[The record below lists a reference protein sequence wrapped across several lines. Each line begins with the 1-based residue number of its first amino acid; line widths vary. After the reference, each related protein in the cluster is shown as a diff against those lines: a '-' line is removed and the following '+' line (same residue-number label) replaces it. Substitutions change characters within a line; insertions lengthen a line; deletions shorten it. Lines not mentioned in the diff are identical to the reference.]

1 MESEVSGNHKFF
13 LAVLVIVAAV
23 VGGAYYA
30 SGTAALLFAILIS
43 VLVYL
48 LRPLVMPA
56 GYGKNKIRM
65 LCVAGALGLAAGW
78 GGWAGFANDLLAAV
92 WSSQQFSGAPD
103 WIKGLR
109 MDEQP
114 SPYTLAFVFSVIFA
128 VNYFMREGPIAGG
141 HPVPLDQDF
150 PEESFKRKLQAF
162 CNALQ
167 RDLITADQKSN
178 WSPEYYTE
186 LQAEVEVLSS
196 NGVASRRKIVNLQ
209 EAIRKDRRAQ
219 AFLILGVPGAGKSV
233 ALRKLAR
240 DMFDEVGISRIP
252 IYINLREWVRLEGE
266 GSPRMQFEVSELEA
280 FVVDSLRRRGD
291 VFTEEF
297 VDAYFRKLWRSG
309 RLFFIF
315 DSFDE
320 MSELL
325 DADEDS
331 EVIQALSDVISR
343 FIRTHPLS
351 RGVLASR
358 VFRRPTSAFQAQ
370 KLLELRPLSEA
381 SISDALSRYPEFDE
395 PLRRRLFTERPDLI
409 PLARNPFMMALLGT
423 WVKAQHELPDSQ
435 PQIFEGYINIRL
447 KACAARL
454 MRANVSAERVK
465 QVAME
470 LAWFV
475 FKSSVFGLEAP
486 VKLISQHFKSADV
499 DAVIEILDYARI
511 ARVTQGE
518 DKSFAFVHRRFLEYF
533 VTVKLLSHPEEVPIS
548 HIPTDSRGRD
558 ALVLYAQLCD
568 ESEAIRIAQLCWDEI
583 TTNFGNADFRLRA
596 IHCLRFLIDA
606 YGARRNVIAHFEDDL
621 SAFVLDHVTKGES
634 LIMAKIC
641 LEATGLLSE
650 SKAAPVLSVA
660 IGGQDSW
667 LQETAFRACRQL
679 PRLNPALAGRI
690 SSYVMSIP
698 DPSFWTNR
706 RSLLLSLSLS
716 DALRGVYRAARI
728 RLANMQMSIGAAL
741 VAVVLSPTMALASL
755 IYAAAF
761 SMFLV
766 AMNSQVKS
774 QVGRVLGVTK
784 PPSSKISPVS
794 RWLKNRNFFDLVVPT
809 TRMLAGL
816 SLILVSVVSLIRGDL
831 MARSKIVCTWP
842 PCGSWEVEFTIAL
855 IVATLLL
862 VDWMLTVRLFKAFFK
877 KDNLLENILLVIGAV
892 VLLGGMSMLINWA
905 TRYPSVMLIIKYG
918 AFATGAIGATFILVG
933 IVTAGWSNFRD
944 AMKLRAILLPAAMS
958 RVEIA
963 KIFTDFATPQGQ
975 LRFVRA
981 LERERIM
988 ATDAWPSEFKLSVG
1002 QGEPTCAL
1010 ARLEERWLRLD
1021 R

>member
-1 MESEVSGNHKFF
+1 MSSNQKFV
-13 LAVLVIVAAV
+13 LAVLLIVATV

-30 SGTAALLFAILIS
+30 SGVAAFLLAVLIS
-43 VLVYL
+43 VMVYL

-56 GYGKNKIRM
+56 GYGKNKIRI
-65 LCVAGALGLAAGW
+65 LCVAGTLGLAAGW
-78 GGWAGFANDLLAAV
+78 GGWAGFANDLFTAL
-92 WSSQQFSGAPD
+92 WTSQQFSAVPV
-103 WIKGLR
+103 WIKSLR

-114 SPYTLAFVFSVIFA
+114 SPYTLAFVFAVIFV
-128 VNYFMREGPIAGG
+128 VNYFMREGPIGGG
-141 HPVPLDQDF
+141 HPVPLDRDF
-150 PEESFKRKLQAF
+150 PEESFKRKLEAF

-186 LQAEVEVLSS
+186 LQAEVEVLSN

-209 EAIRKDRRAQ
+209 EAIRKDRRAR

-240 DMFDEVGISRIP
+240 DMLEEVGTSRIP
-252 IYINLREWVRLEGE
+252 IYVNLREWVRPEVE
-266 GSPRMQFEVSELEA
+266 ESPRTKFEVSELEA

-331 EVIQALSDVISR
+331 EVIHALSDVISR

-358 VFRRPTSAFQAQ
+358 IFRRPTSAFQAQ

-381 SISDALSRYPEFDE
+381 SISDALSRYPEFDKS
-395 PLRRRLFTERPDLI
+395 LRRKLFTQRPDLI
-409 PLARNPFMMALLGT
+409 PLARNPFMMALLGS
-423 WVKAQHELPDSQ
+423 WVKNQRALPDSQ

-447 KACAARL
+447 GACAARL
-454 MRANVSAERVK
+454 KRAGISADRVK
-465 QVAME
+465 LVSME

-486 VKLISQHFKSADV
+486 VKLISQHFKSAEV

-518 DKSFAFVHRRFLEYF
+518 DRSFAFVHRRFLEYF

-568 ESEAIRIAQLCWDEI
+568 ETEAVRIAQLCWDEI
-583 TTNFGNADFRLRA
+583 ITNFGDPELRLRA

-606 YGARRNVIAHFEDDL
+606 YGARRSVIAHFEHDL
-621 SAFVLDHVTKGES
+621 SSFVLDHVTKGES

-650 SKAAPVLSVA
+650 SEAAPVLSVA
-660 IGGQDSW
+660 ISGQDSW

-679 PRLNPALAGRI
+679 PKMNPALEERI
-690 SSYVMSIP
+690 ASYVMSIP
-698 DPSFWTNR
+698 DPSFWVNR
-706 RSLLLSLSLS
+706 KSLLLSLSLS
-716 DALRGVYRAARI
+716 DALRGVYRAARM
-728 RLANMQMSIGAAL
+728 RLVNMHMSIAGALLAVILSPPLAL
-741 VAVVLSPTMALASL
+741 AVVMYAATVSLFVVAVD
-755 IYAAAF
+755 
-761 SMFLV
+761 
-766 AMNSQVKS
+766 SQVKA
-774 QVGRVLGVTK
+774 QIQKALGVTK
-784 PPSSKISPVS
+784 PAESKLSFS
-794 RWLKNRNFFDLVVPT
+794 RWFKGRSFIDLVVPL
-809 TRMLAGL
+809 TRMLGGIGL
-816 SLILVSVVSLIRGDL
+816 IITCLGSLNRGESLVYDSFSCIWPLCEILHVGFTVSLIVAML
-831 MARSKIVCTWP
+831 
-842 PCGSWEVEFTIAL
+842 L
-855 IVATLLL
+855 I
-862 VDWMLTVRLFKAFFK
+862 VDWMLAGEMVKEAFRTSK
-877 KDNLLENILLVIGAV
+877 ILQNALLVAGAA
-892 VLLGGMSMLINWA
+892 LLIGGMWLLLSWA
-905 TRYPSVMLIIKYG
+905 ARYPTIMLIIKYVGFALG
-918 AFATGAIGATFILVG
+918 AGAVL
-933 IVTAGWSNFRD
+933 IVTVGFSVAVVRSAKD
-944 AMKLRAILLPAAMS
+944 AMKLRATPLSASLS
-958 RVEIA
+958 RGEIA
-963 KIFTDFATPQGQ
+963 RIFSDFATPQGQ

-981 LERERIM
+981 LERERIT
-988 ATDAWPSEFKLSVG
+988 ATGAWPSQFKLSVG